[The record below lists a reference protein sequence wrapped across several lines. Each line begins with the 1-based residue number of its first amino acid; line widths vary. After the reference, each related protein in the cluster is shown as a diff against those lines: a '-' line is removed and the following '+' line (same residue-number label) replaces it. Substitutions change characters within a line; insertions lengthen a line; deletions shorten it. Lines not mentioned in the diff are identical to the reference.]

1 MSTQTDKK
9 KKAVPAAPHRFNR
22 YEIKYFVPE
31 SRLPVLREAL
41 QERLSTDP
49 LSPPGGYRI
58 ESVYF
63 DSPDLRF
70 YREKIEGLK
79 FRRKLR
85 IRRYGNGPL
94 DPQGPCTVEIKQR
107 VNRVTQKRRFQ
118 LGLEDAMSLCDSTGE
133 MVGHGPN
140 LDDLAEKVGPQNLP
154 LLNEIAAFVSNNQ
167 LRPIVTTTYLR
178 EAYVGSDI
186 ENGLRVTFDHNVYGR
201 DKDFFQ
207 GEGSSHNR
215 PIIAPDTCIVELKAD
230 ERVPLWCTDLMGR
243 LGMDVIR
250 ISKYCAA
257 VQAFNTQP
265 SSAFGSVDRVM

>member
-1 MSTQTDKK
+1 MSTENNTNK
-9 KKAVPAAPHRFNR
+9 VIPAAPHRFNR

-31 SRLPVLREAL
+31 NRLSALRDAL
-41 QERLSTDP
+41 AERLDIDP

-63 DSPDLRF
+63 DTPDLRF

-85 IRRYGNGPL
+85 IRRYGNAPIDPL
-94 DPQGPCTVEIKQR
+94 APVNVEIKQR

-118 LGLEDAMSLCDSTGE
+118 LGLEDALSLCDSTGE
-133 MVGHGPN
+133 MVGHGPD
-140 LDDLAEKVGPQNLP
+140 LEDLAEKVGAKNLP
-154 LLNEIAAFVSNNQ
+154 LLNEIAAFSVNNQ

-178 EAYVGSDI
+178 EAYVGTGV
-186 ENGLRVTFDHNVYGR
+186 EKGLRVTFDHNVAGR
-201 DKDFFQ
+201 DKDFFK

-215 PIIAPDTCIVELKAD
+215 PIIAPDVSIVELKAD
-230 ERVPLWCTDLMGR
+230 ERVPLWCTDLMGK

-257 VQAFNTQP
+257 VQAYNTQP
-265 SSAFGSVDRVM
+265 SSLFGSVDRII